1 MKPRRFLDGRVTLRG
16 GDCLKVLAQLPDN
29 CVDAVL
35 TDPPYHI
42 ESISRRYGKEGSIPS
57 KRGQT
62 GVFHRTSS
70 SFLGA
75 SWDDGDLAF
84 RAATWKAIYR
94 VLKPGGY
101 LLSFGFARTFG
112 RLSVAIESAGF
123 VTHPLIVWLYAQG
136 MPKPSIVRAPGYE
149 DVRYGAGAI
158 KPAAE
163 PIYMGQKPFSETSG
177 TANIQLWGTGGLN
190 IEACRIPG
198 DTTPGR
204 WPANVIHDGSPEVM
218 AMLPEGGTFF
228 YCAKAGPDDR
238 LGFDHPTIKPLR
250 LKQYL
255 VRLAAPAGGLI
266 LDPFAGTG
274 TTGEAA
280 FREGCRALL
289 IERERKYLDNIAYRM
304 ELAAN
309 PAKRAA
315 VVAAAGAQLHGAE
328 GTPLFETPAEAAE

>member
-42 ESISRRYGKEGSIPS
+42 VSISRRFGKEGSAPAKIG
-57 KRGQT
+57 KT
-62 GVFHRTSS
+62 GAFHR
-70 SFLGA
+70 A
-75 SWDDGDLAF
+75 SAGFMGTKWDDGDLAF
-84 RAATWKAIYR
+84 RASTWKAIHR

-101 LLSFGFARTFG
+101 LLSFGFSRTFG
-112 RLSVAIESAGF
+112 RMSVAIEAAGF
-123 VTHPLIVWLYAQG
+123 ITHPLVVWLYGSG
-136 MPKPSIVRAPGYE
+136 MPKPSVFRAEGYE
-149 DVRYGAGAI
+149 SMRYGAGAL
-158 KPAAE
+158 KAAAE

-190 IEACRIPG
+190 IDDCRIPG
-198 DTTPGR
+198 TTEPGR
-204 WPANVIHDGSPEVM
+204 WPANVIHDGSSAVTD
-218 AMLPEGGTFF
+218 MLPDGGSFF
-228 YCAKAGPDDR
+228 YCAKAGPEDR

-255 VRLAAPAGGLI
+255 ARLAAPAGGLI

-280 FREGCRALL
+280 FREGMRALL
-289 IERERKYLDNIAYRM
+289 IEREPKYLVNIAYRM

-309 PAKRAA
+309 PIKRAA
-315 VVAAAGAQLHGAE
+315 IVAAAGEKLHGAE